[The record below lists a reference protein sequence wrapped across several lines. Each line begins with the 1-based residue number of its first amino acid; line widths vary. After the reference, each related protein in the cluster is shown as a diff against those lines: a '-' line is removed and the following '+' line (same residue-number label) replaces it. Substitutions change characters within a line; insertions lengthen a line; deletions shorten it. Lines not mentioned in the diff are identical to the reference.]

1 MLERQPSTAVAGF
14 EPAAAASDELQE
26 PVASHRRTETPPA
39 TMQAGELSDL
49 TATSTW
55 TLYRAIREGT
65 CPFPYVRCGKKILF
79 IRSRVY
85 DMLGLA
91 ESHQVG

>member
-1 MLERQPSTAVAGF
+1 MPERQLGADPAGLRPA
-14 EPAAAASDELQE
+14 EPAGDERK
-26 PVASHRRTETPPA
+26 PVARHRRTQAPPA
-39 TMQAGELSDL
+39 TMQTDELSDL

-55 TLYRAIREGT
+55 TLYKAIRDGT

-85 DMLGLA
+85 EILGLGGNA
-91 ESHQVG
+91 A

>member
-1 MLERQPSTAVAGF
+1 VRERQPSTAVAGF

-26 PVASHRRTETPPA
+26 PVAAHRRTRATAA
-39 TMQAGELSDL
+39 TMQADELSDL

-55 TLYRAIREGT
+55 TLYKAIREGT

-79 IRSRVY
+79 IRSRVNEI
-85 DMLGLA
+85 LGLGGSA
-91 ESHQVG
+91 A